1 MLAKPRDT
9 SRYLSRSG
17 ADLPRD
23 TIARERGAIDLETAL
38 KDASTSWGGQVGPFG
53 ANYSTTVD
61 QNGNI
66 ADQGVRQYN
75 VNVFGWGLKG
85 GKLGNTSVSGSNSF
99 HKSGTKFFK
108 F

>member
-23 TIARERGAIDLETAL
+23 TIARERLETAL
-38 KDASTSWGGQVGPFG
+38 KDASTSWGGQVGPLG
-53 ANYSTTVD
+53 ANYSTSTRPD
-61 QNGNI
+61 GSI
-66 ADQGVRQYN
+66 ADEGVRQYN
-75 VNVFGWGLKG
+75 VNVWGWGLKG
-85 GKLGNTSVSGSNSF
+85 GKLGNTSVSGSKGF
-99 HKSGTKFFK
+99 HNSGTKFFK